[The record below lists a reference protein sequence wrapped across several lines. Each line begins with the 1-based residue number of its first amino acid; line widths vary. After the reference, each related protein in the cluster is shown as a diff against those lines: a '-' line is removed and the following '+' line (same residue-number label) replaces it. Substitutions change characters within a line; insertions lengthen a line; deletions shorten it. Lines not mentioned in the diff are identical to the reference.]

1 MICFLFLLVEIIKVK
16 IFFMEINVVF
26 ILKYLEFFVY
36 FFKIFG
42 YLYDVFN
49 EKFLKIFLILVELIR
64 FNRWGVYFLLMDS
77 YCL

>member
-36 FFKIFG
+36 LGI
-42 YLYDVFN
+42 YMM
-49 EKFLKIFLILVELIR
+49 FLMKNF
-64 FNRWGVYFLLMDS
+64 
-77 YCL
+77 